1 MVWCVLL
8 QTSSIGRV
16 FCVDYFSVVTNV
28 VSLRA
33 FSLIMVVFGLGLTT
47 FVTEVLA
54 RRFKSCW
61 FDDVCN
67 VGRPLVARPGPAAAH
82 GYRRLALSASW
93 AGCLKPSSPL
103 RVRKSCFG
111 AFFGRTGVVGFKGS
125 CSGASS
131 GDGGFTV
138 AAWCAL
144 CAKKFALR
152 GLMVGVSAKKFA
164 LHAQNGPQ
172 SAFLRLLGDLFRG
185 RAAGGAVLGEFFR
198 GNAAGRA
205 VLGDFF
211 RANRPCAQVL

>member
-1 MVWCVLL
+1 ML

-33 FSLIMVVFGLGLTT
+33 FSLIMVVFGLGLAT

-152 GLMVGVSAKKFA
+152 G
-164 LHAQNGPQ
+164 HNGPKLMF
-172 SAFLRLLGDLFRG
+172 SG
-185 RAAGGAVLGEFFR
+185 VLGEFFR
-198 GNAAGRA
+198 GNAAGGGVQGEVFRGNAAGGA
-205 VLGDFF
+205 VLGEVF
-211 RANRPCAQVL
+211 RESAVVGSCWANFVAP